1 MDTINLVVN
10 IEGKGSINITPV
22 IQTAQLEVM
31 IGTKNDGGGIEL
43 ATAAEYNTFKAY
55 MNDKINQLLEE

>member
-10 IEGKGSINITPV
+10 IEDKGGINITP
-22 IQTAQLEVM
+22 IIKTAKLEVM
-31 IGTKNDGGGIEL
+31 IGTTSAGGIEL
-43 ATAAEYNTFKAY
+43 ATAGEYNTFKAY

>member
-10 IEGKGSINITPV
+10 IEDKGGINISPI
-22 IQTAQLEVM
+22 IQTAKLEVT
-31 IGTKNDGGGIEL
+31 IGTTSAGGIEL
-43 ATAAEYNTFKAY
+43 ATASEYNTFKAY